1 MLGEGKRAGRVIPG
15 AIGYVLFNYF
25 LPHCIPLVECPSPYA
40 SSTPAHRMTALLSSV
55 PVTTLKLERAWVQIP
70 LEMGCDEGSNL
81 ESLNFTGGISQFH
94 RLSARDRT
102 WNLDKKERIETLQ
115 ALSACQFRST
125 GFKQAGVLTEG
136 NLRRGIF
143 PAWRF

>member
-81 ESLNFTGGISQFH
+81 ESLNFTGSLPGIEPGISI
-94 RLSARDRT
+94 RRKGSKRCKLSVPVSSGQQDLNRQ
-102 WNLDKKERIETLQ
+102 E
-115 ALSACQFRST
+115 S
-125 GFKQAGVLTEG
+125 
-136 NLRRGIF
+136 
-143 PAWRF
+143 